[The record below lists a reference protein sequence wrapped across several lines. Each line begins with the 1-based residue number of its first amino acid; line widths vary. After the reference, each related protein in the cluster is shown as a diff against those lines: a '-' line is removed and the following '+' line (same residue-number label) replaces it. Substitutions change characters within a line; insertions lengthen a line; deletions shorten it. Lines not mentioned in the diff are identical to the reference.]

1 MASLCWV
8 GSVRLQDE
16 PVSWAA
22 AMNTLLFDAVLGAAI
37 LLCALVVEQL
47 RLRRHRGT
55 SRDEFIRSFD
65 GAGIP
70 EVIPGTVY
78 DYYKSAA
85 ISSKFG
91 MLPDDTYEEALRKGD
106 EEIDGDGRFLLKQ
119 LGLKMPSDEIL
130 VQRDTR
136 IRTLRDMVHWL
147 NWVRGQQSG
156 GSGL

>member
-1 MASLCWV
+1 MS
-8 GSVRLQDE
+8 R
-16 PVSWAA
+16 AA
-22 AMNTLLFDAVLGAAI
+22 AVNTFLFAAVIGAAI
-37 LLCALVVEQL
+37 LLCALTVEQL
-47 RLRRHRGT
+47 RLRRHRGV
-55 SRDEFIRSFD
+55 SRAEFIRSFD

-106 EEIDGDGRFLLKQ
+106 EEIDGDARFLLKQ

-130 VQRDTR
+130 VQRDSR

-147 NWVRGQQSG
+147 NWVWTQQTSDPR
-156 GSGL
+156 L